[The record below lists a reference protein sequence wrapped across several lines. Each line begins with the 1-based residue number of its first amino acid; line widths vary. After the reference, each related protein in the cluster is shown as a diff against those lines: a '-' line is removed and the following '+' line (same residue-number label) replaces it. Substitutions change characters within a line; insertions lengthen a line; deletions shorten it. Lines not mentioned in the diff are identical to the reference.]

1 MQILATG
8 HRELGCIRRASRREA
23 EFRRLESKPHPSAVE
38 VGINQPDTI
47 STPPTMV
54 AQLPIELLQLIFQD
68 ATPEA
73 LRRYRL
79 VDRQWCAAST
89 PRVFERIH
97 ASLFSRSLT
106 KLSALSQSPLAKHVK
121 AIDYHP
127 DQLPNINRQNWE
139 ARIDLRESISTYRAG
154 LGEDVDWSQLSSM
167 YNKLTRHEY
176 TPEQLETGW
185 SAYEAYYSEQKS
197 WIDGQVGLA
206 LKDCIS
212 RLHNL
217 REVVVEKAKPFRG
230 GRLNDVSYWRNFM
243 REILIG
249 PDAWTYVHTQIS
261 KLEAFSTL
269 YMITA
274 VGERT
279 AVPGVK
285 AVENLTIDLPEG
297 NSFYD
302 MIHMPS
308 DDRIVSDDSFFRS
321 SAGADPENT
330 NPSELYELVVNA
342 FRSLKDL
349 ILRGPSVVDEADI
362 DLPGC
367 RSQIMEAERFL
378 TAAVN
383 LRSLDLYFG
392 EPNRSYEGA
401 NREADQ
407 FDQSLLLLLSRDDTT
422 YPHLEDLRISAAF
435 PSNYFSMFLTLHKD
449 TLKRLDIRDCL
460 SDNWDHVL
468 KVIGRVLKQ
477 DHIYIESLWS
487 LDPEDDSE
495 DDDPAL
501 FFGEGLDAGDEYSEN
516 VKAFLQTGEGE
527 LPQRD
532 LYEEVSEESDD
543 EHGDGNWDLWT

>member
-1 MQILATG
+1 M
-8 HRELGCIRRASRREA
+8 
-23 EFRRLESKPHPSAVE
+23 
-38 VGINQPDTI
+38 
-47 STPPTMV
+47 
-54 AQLPIELLQLIFQD
+54 
-68 ATPEA
+68 
-73 LRRYRL
+73 
-79 VDRQWCAAST
+79 DRQWCAAST

-127 DQLPNINRQNWE
+127 DQLPNITRQDWE
-139 ARIDLRESISTYRAG
+139 SRIDLRESISTYRSG
-154 LGEDVDWSQLSSM
+154 LGEDVDWSQVSSM
-167 YNKLTRHEY
+167 YRKLPRHDY
-176 TPEQLETGW
+176 TPDQLETGW
-185 SAYEAYYSEQKS
+185 SAYQAYYSEQKS
-197 WIDGQVGLA
+197 WIDGQAGVA

-230 GRLNDVSYWRNFM
+230 GRLNDVPYWRNFM
-243 REILIG
+243 REILTG
-249 PDAWTYVHTQIS
+249 PDAWTYDHNGNPG
-261 KLEAFSTL
+261 LEAFSTL
-269 YMITA
+269 FMITA
-274 VGERT
+274 VGQRT
-279 AVPGVK
+279 TVTGVK
-285 AVENLTIDLPEG
+285 AVENLTLDLPDG

-302 MIHMPS
+302 MIHMPA
-308 DDRIVSDDSFFRS
+308 DARVVSDGSSFRS
-321 SAGADPENT
+321 FAGALPENT
-330 NPSELYELVVNA
+330 NPSELYKVIVNA
-342 FRSLKDL
+342 FRPLKHL
-349 ILRGPSVVDEADI
+349 VFRCPNVDEDDI
-362 DLPGC
+362 DFPGC

-392 EPNRSYEGA
+392 EPDRSYEGA
-401 NREADQ
+401 NEEANR
-407 FDQSLLLLLSRDDTT
+407 FDQTLLLLLSRDETT

-435 PSNYFSMFLTLHKD
+435 PSNYFSMFLILHKD

-487 LDPEDDSE
+487 LDTEDDPL
-495 DDDPAL
+495 DDDPDL
-501 FFGEGLDAGDEYSEN
+501 FFGDGLDAGDEYTEN
-516 VKAFLQTGEGE
+516 MKTFLQTGEGE

-543 EHGDGNWDLWT
+543 EHGDGNDDLWI